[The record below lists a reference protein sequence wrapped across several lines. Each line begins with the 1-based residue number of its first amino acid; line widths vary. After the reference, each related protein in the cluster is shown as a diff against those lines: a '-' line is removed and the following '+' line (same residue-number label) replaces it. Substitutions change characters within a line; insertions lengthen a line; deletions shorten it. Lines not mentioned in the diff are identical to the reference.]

1 MLRQTK
7 IQTIL
12 RLFCLLSVVNNG
24 IPKDHFDSLR
34 LTFLRCYGYQEF
46 ATLLNL
52 QEAGLFRKNG
62 KDLIDLKKLKSVR
75 KSQNIVDIQLTF

>member
-1 MLRQTK
+1 M
-7 IQTIL
+7 
-12 RLFCLLSVVNNG
+12 
-24 IPKDHFDSLR
+24 
-34 LTFLRCYGYQEF
+34 RCYGYQEF